1 MTLPQNPELDIGL
14 EAGAW
19 ADLDHMLALSREA
32 VAATCRVG
40 ELSMVPGSEAGI
52 LLTDDNHIRMLNCEH
67 RNQDKPTNVLS
78 FPICDPDMPVMGPL
92 LGDIV
97 VAFETIENEAKAA
110 KKPMDEHF
118 SHLIVHGFLHLF
130 GYDHQIE
137 EDADAME
144 ALETAVM
151 SDLGYSDPYAGVD
164 GQSLSCPDQIV

>member
-1 MTLPQNPELDIGL
+1 MTLPITPVLDISL

-19 ADLDHMLALSREA
+19 ADEGHMLALSRKA
-32 VAATCRVG
+32 VAATCRVCA
-40 ELSMVPGSEAGI
+40 LKMVPGSEAGI
-52 LLTDDNHIRMLNCEH
+52 LLTDDDHIQTLNCEH
-67 RNQDKPTNVLS
+67 RDQDKPTNVLS
-78 FPICDPDMPVMGPL
+78 FPICDPGTPIMGPL

-97 VAFETIENEAKAA
+97 VAFETIENEAIAA

-137 EDADAME
+137 KDADAME

-151 SDLGYSDPYAGVD
+151 HDLGYSDPYAGAD
-164 GQSLSCPDQIV
+164 G

>member
-1 MTLPQNPELDIGL
+1 MTLSMTPVLDISL

-19 ADLDHMLALSREA
+19 ADEDHMLTLSRDA
-32 VAATCRVG
+32 VEATCRVCS
-40 ELSMVPGSEAGI
+40 LRMVAGSEAGI
-52 LLTDDNHIRMLNCEH
+52 LLTDNDHIRTLNFEH
-67 RNQDKPTNVLS
+67 RDQDKPTNVLS
-78 FPICDPDMPVMGPL
+78 FPICDPGAPVMGPL

-97 VAFETIENEAKAA
+97 MAYETIENEARAA

-151 SDLGYSDPYAGVD
+151 NELGYSDPYAGAV
-164 GQSLSCPDQIV
+164 G